1 MSCEFFF
8 FNGCALIPFFC
19 VFVFFLQV
27 KSYIDVLE
35 FWKVKAYFIAYFGPD
50 AVLLPVYWAGQKKGI
65 WYRVGER
72 SLCDLSLLFREER
85 SCKKGVTVTF
95 PS

>member
-1 MSCEFFF
+1 MCHVNFFF

-35 FWKVKAYFIAYFGPD
+35 FWKVKAYFVAYFGHD
-50 AVLLPVYWAGQKKGI
+50 AVLLPVYWAGQKKRNLVQGRGKI
-65 WYRVGER
+65 
-72 SLCDLSLLFREER
+72 
-85 SCKKGVTVTF
+85 TV
-95 PS
+95 